1 MIEGKKKYEDEEM
14 TLADV
19 VENEEDKK
27 ILAPVKPVKSNSPY
41 IFGYI
46 TVDTAFMRK
55 EPNENSEVITILK
68 KGEAV
73 IIDPNGDAGDYSKI
87 TAHISVGYILKSQ
100 YILK

>member
-46 TVDTAFMRK
+46 TVDAAFMRK
-55 EPNENSEVITILK
+55 EPNEDSEVITILK

-73 IIDPNGDAGDYSKI
+73 IVDPNGDAGDYSKI
-87 TAHISVGYILKSQ
+87 TAQISVGYILKSQ

>member
-1 MIEGKKKYEDEEM
+1 MIEGKKKYEDDEM

-27 ILAPVKPVKSNSPY
+27 ILKPVKSVKSDSPY

-55 EPNENSEVITILK
+55 EPDENSEVITVLK

-73 IIDPNGDAGDYSKI
+73 IVDPNGDTGDYSKI
-87 TAHISVGYILKSQ
+87 TAQISVGYILKSQ